1 GFNKDATATCNS
13 TVLRSAWEFTHMSQR
28 SRGDDSTIAG
38 NLPAGA
44 DATAEAHPI
53 TDGLGRQA
61 RPKLHFFA
69 VAVVVASASV
79 ASFAVAQESK
89 LDALRGAAKASPA
102 DPN

>member
-1 GFNKDATATCNS
+1 
-13 TVLRSAWEFTHMSQR
+13 MSQR

-102 DPN
+102 DPNAALAFGDALRIAGHYSESFAEFR